1 MPRQSNVS
9 IASFAAKLVNCRYQ
23 AISRFDRKVIERNRD
38 FSPVESPGPM
48 KGIYFVGVLLN
59 RKP

>member
-1 MPRQSNVS
+1 VS
-9 IASFAAKLVNCRYQ
+9 L
-23 AISRFDRKVIERNRD
+23 AIPSIVDEGNRD

>member
-1 MPRQSNVS
+1 MRRLHSLTLVVSEMEIYRQLNP
-9 IASFAAKLVNCRYQ
+9 
-23 AISRFDRKVIERNRD
+23 
-38 FSPVESPGPM
+38 PVPM

>member
-1 MPRQSNVS
+1 MTCGDRLGILSEIAICRQLNPPAP
-9 IASFAAKLVNCRYQ
+9 I
-23 AISRFDRKVIERNRD
+23 
-38 FSPVESPGPM
+38 